1 MTRLFLAAWIAA
13 APAQADCR
21 YANEAR
27 DAIVC
32 DREAFVFLI
41 DQITDAE
48 HDRDVARAAN
58 ERLAAEL
65 AARLVE
71 PEPPSVGPVLLAGGV
86 GVLVG
91 VVAGLLLL
99 R

>member
-32 DREAFVFLI
+32 DREAFIFLV

-65 AARLVE
+65 AARIAQ
-71 PEPPSVGPVLLAGGV
+71 PEPPSVLPWFAGGV
-86 GVLVG
+86 G
-91 VVAGLLLL
+91 AGLLAGLL
-99 R
+99 VAVLVR